1 MHLYTFLLLLLV
13 LVACGQKGPLF
24 LPEDAQGEESKKVTS
39 ALSDNMLPPISVA
52 PSTTEKLKLTKISTF
67 GFETTK

>member
-24 LPEDAQGEESKKVTS
+24 LPEDAQGEKFKKATS
-39 ALSDNMLPPISVA
+39 ALPESMLPPISVA
-52 PSTTEKLKLTKISTF
+52 PSATEKLELAKISTF
-67 GFETTK
+67 GFETAQ